1 MAMFPTKEVF
11 DKEMEKIEAKAIPWK
26 EFKVDE
32 IYRIEEKREVLT
44 GKFGRGF
51 ILRVSNVDGNSIQ
64 VWATSLIAKELEE
77 KKLPIFIRPRGLK
90 VCKKDKNRSYQG
102 FQLLSAEAINC
113 WEWY

>member
-26 EFKVDE
+26 ELKVDE
-32 IYRIEEKREVLT
+32 IYRIEEKMEVLT
-44 GKFGRGF
+44 GKFGPAF
-51 ILRVSNVDGNSIQ
+51 ILRVSNDNGDSLK
-64 VWATSLIAKELEE
+64 VWATSVIARDLDT

-90 VCKKDKNRSYQG
+90 VCKKDKNRSYQA

-113 WEWY
+113 